1 MQFYT
6 TSTEK
11 STCESKCFFQRCLP
25 LRASEVAFG
34 SDVYCVSEVSPYGEV
49 GKHHITATAGSNII
63 MRSITSL
70 WRSQNITDLIPHP
83 RPLPLVATPCGL
95 RHSPSRPRGGW
106 VRARSRRF
114 ATSRLC
120 RGWARVRSRRFATFR
135 PRGGWVRA
143 HSRRFATLR
152 LCGGWVKVLL
162 ALLRYLASL
171 RGTFL

>member
-1 MQFYT
+1 MICFAKLHFIKLHFYT

-34 SDVYCVSEVSPYGEV
+34 SDVHCVSEVSPYGEV
-49 GKHHITATAGSNII
+49 GKHHITATEGSNII

-106 VRARSRRF
+106 
-114 ATSRLC
+114 
-120 RGWARVRSRRFATFR
+120 ARVRSRRFATSH
-135 PRGGWVRA
+135 PRGDGRESARAASLPRVSAGRWVRA
-143 HSRRFATLR
+143 RSLRFATSR
-152 LCGGWVKVLL
+152 LCRENGLGECH
-162 ALLRYLASL
+162 
-171 RGTFL
+171 F